1 MRPLFSC
8 VMPVKGER
16 PFMKDALASLE
27 AQGLGSDLEI
37 IIQDGDVEPD
47 KGQSDALN
55 KGFAKANGEWL
66 FWLNAD
72 DVLLP
77 GALQKV
83 KAVIHSTTT
92 TPRIAPAAQLASLG
106 GYSNYSSLSWITG
119 DMLRID
125 SKGRCVEASVGNRWH
140 DWLFRH
146 AVPHVHGPSSFFCRE
161 LWERVGGCDVS
172 LRYCMD
178 WDLWIR
184 FMQAGARFV
193 RVNDFLWS
201 LRQWE
206 GSKTQGHADAQEL
219 SRQEAEVKRMLGKNN
234 FKITRGAVW
243 KYRLWRMLCGCYLK
257 AWLEV
262 RRRK

>member
-1 MRPLFSC
+1 M
-8 VMPVKGER
+8 
-16 PFMKDALASLE
+16 DAALASLHNQE
-27 AQGLGSDLEI
+27 LGSDLEI
-37 IIQDGDVEPD
+37 IIQDADIEPD
-47 KGQSDALN
+47 QGQSDALN
-55 KGFAKANGEWL
+55 KGFAKAKGEWL

-72 DVLLP
+72 DILLP

-83 KAVIHSTTT
+83 KTVIHSTTT
-92 TPRIAPAAQLASLG
+92 TSDFDSPQWIA
-106 GYSNYSSLSWITG
+106 G
-119 DMLRID
+119 DMLKVD
-125 SKGRCVEASVGNRWH
+125 SMGRCVEASVGNRWH

-146 AVPHVHGPSSFFCRE
+146 AVPHVHGPSSFFRRE

-172 LRYCMD
+172 LHYCMD

-219 SRQEAEVKRMLGKNN
+219 ARQGAEVKRMLEKND
-234 FKITRGAVW
+234 FRITRGAVW
-243 KYRLWRMLCGCYLK
+243 KYKLWRMLCGCYLK

>member
-1 MRPLFSC
+1 MD
-8 VMPVKGER
+8 E
-16 PFMKDALASLE
+16 ALVSLCN
-27 AQGLGSDLEI
+27 QGLGSDLEI
-37 IIQDGDVEPD
+37 IIQDADVEPD
-47 KGQSDALN
+47 RGQSDALN
-55 KGFAKANGEWL
+55 KGFAKAHGEWL

-77 GALQKV
+77 DALQKV
-83 KAVIHSTTT
+83 KTVIHSTTT
-92 TPRIAPAAQLASLG
+92 TSDFDSLQ
-106 GYSNYSSLSWITG
+106 WITG
-119 DMLRID
+119 DMLKID
-125 SKGRCVEASVGNRWH
+125 STGRCVEVSVGNRWH

-146 AVPHVHGPSSFFCRE
+146 AVPHVHGPSSFFRRE

-172 LRYCMD
+172 LHYCMD

-184 FMQAGARFV
+184 FMQAGARFA

-206 GSKTQGHADAQEL
+206 GSKTQGHADAKEL
-219 SRQEAEVKRMLGKNN
+219 ERQGAEVKRMLEKND

-243 KYRLWRMLCGCYLK
+243 KYKLWRILCGCYLK

>member
-1 MRPLFSC
+1 MAA
-8 VMPVKGER
+8 
-16 PFMKDALASLE
+16 ALESLHN
-27 AQGLGSDLEI
+27 QGLGDDLEI
-37 IIQDGDVEPD
+37 IVQDGDLEPD
-47 KGQSDALN
+47 QGQSDALN
-55 KGFAKANGEWL
+55 RGFAKAKGEWL

-72 DVLLP
+72 DILLP
-77 GALQKV
+77 EALNRT
-83 KAVIHSTTT
+83 IRTIEHSNN
-92 TPRIAPAAQLASLG
+92 SLNWVAG
-106 GYSNYSSLSWITG
+106 NQIC
-119 DMLRID
+119 ID
-125 SKGRCVEASVGNRWH
+125 EQGRCVGASVGSRWH

-146 AVPHVHGPSSFFCRE
+146 AVPHVHGPSSFFRRE

-172 LRYCMD
+172 LHYCMD
-178 WDLWIR
+178 WDLWVR

-206 GSKTQGHADAQEL
+206 GSKTQGHADAKEL
-219 SRQEAEVKRMLGKNN
+219 ERQGAEVKRMLEKND

-243 KYRLWRMLCGCYLK
+243 KYKLWRMLCGCYFK

>member
-1 MRPLFSC
+1 MD
-8 VMPVKGER
+8 E
-16 PFMKDALASLE
+16 ALASLRN
-27 AQGLGSDLEI
+27 QGLGDDLEI
-37 IIQDGDVEPD
+37 IVQDGDLEPD
-47 KGQSDALN
+47 QGQSDALN
-55 KGFAKANGEWL
+55 RGFAKAKGEWL

-72 DVLLP
+72 DILLP
-77 GALQKV
+77 EALNRT
-83 KAVIHSTTT
+83 IRTIEHSNN
-92 TPRIAPAAQLASLG
+92 SLNWVAG
-106 GYSNYSSLSWITG
+106 NQIC
-119 DMLRID
+119 ID
-125 SKGRCVEASVGNRWH
+125 EQGRCVGASVGSCWH

-146 AVPHVHGPSSFFCRE
+146 AVPHVHGPSSFFRRE

-172 LRYCMD
+172 LHYCMD

-206 GSKTQGHADAQEL
+206 GSKTQGHADAKEL
-219 SRQEAEVKRMLGKNN
+219 ERQGAEVKRMLEKND
-234 FKITRGAVW
+234 FRITRGAVW
-243 KYRLWRMLCGCYLK
+243 KYKLWRMLCGCYLK

>member
-1 MRPLFSC
+1 
-8 VMPVKGER
+8 
-16 PFMKDALASLE
+16 MKEALASLE
-27 AQGLGSDLEI
+27 TQGMGDDLEI
-37 IIQDGDVEPD
+37 IVQDGDVEPD
-47 KGQSDALN
+47 RGQSDAIN
-55 KGFAKANGEWL
+55 KGLAKASGEWL

-72 DVLLP
+72 DILLP

-92 TPRIAPAAQLASLG
+92 TLDFDSPQ
-106 GYSNYSSLSWITG
+106 WIVG
-119 DMLRID
+119 DMLKID
-125 SKGRCVEASVGNRWH
+125 STGRCVGASVGSRWH

-146 AVPHVHGPSSFFCRE
+146 AVPHVHGPSSFFRRE

-172 LRYCMD
+172 LHYCMD

-206 GSKTQGHADAQEL
+206 GSKTQGHADTKEL
-219 SRQEAEVKRMLGKNN
+219 ERQGAEVKWMLEKND
-234 FKITRGAVW
+234 FRITRGAVW
-243 KYRLWRMLCGCYLK
+243 KYKLWRILCGCYLK